1 MDSRGN
7 VLEVWEGEAD
17 NGAVSEDRE
26 SFDWWE
32 FDVFEDVMECE
43 GFVEVEDRRCTLVMA
58 QQSHELHQRPL
69 RQNVHEYQRG

>member
-26 SFDWWE
+26 CFDWWE
-32 FDVFEDVMECE
+32 FDVFEDVTECE
-43 GFVEVEDRRCTLVMA
+43 GFVEVEGRRCTN
-58 QQSHELHQRPL
+58 ELEGDIR
-69 RQNVHEYQRG
+69 

>member
-43 GFVEVEDRRCTLVMA
+43 GFVEVEDRRCTN
-58 QQSHELHQRPL
+58 ELEGDIR
-69 RQNVHEYQRG
+69 